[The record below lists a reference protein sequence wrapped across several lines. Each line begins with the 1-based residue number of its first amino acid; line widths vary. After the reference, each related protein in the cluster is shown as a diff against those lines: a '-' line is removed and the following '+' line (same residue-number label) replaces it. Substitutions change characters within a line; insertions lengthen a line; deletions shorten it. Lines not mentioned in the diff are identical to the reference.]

1 MVTRYYIHQGD
12 KTTAGGTV
20 TGGSDTISN
29 DGAPVAH
36 EGDEVQCPACNSTGK
51 ILCDGP
57 RWPITGMHGRQTAL
71 SDDLCLCLCL
81 CHCNPLPKLI
91 ASRQTISMTM
101 EDSPGSEAVQTATA
115 HVYGAP
121 AAAASSS
128 SGSSAGASALGA
140 AAPFASTGSA
150 AAAGQSNTLA
160 ARGVSEEDE
169 AECHAQY
176 EEDMESC
183 NMGRALFNSPAY
195 FQACSARAFQRYQQ
209 CRGY

>member
-1 MVTRYYIHQGD
+1 MVTRYYIHKGD

-57 RWPITGMHGRQTAL
+57 RWPITGMDGRQTAL
-71 SDDLCLCLCL
+71 SDDLCL

-101 EDSPGSEAVQTATA
+101 EDSLGSEAVQTATA

-140 AAPFASTGSA
+140 AAPFASTGST
-150 AAAGQSNTLA
+150 AAAGQSNMLA
-160 ARGVSEEDE
+160 ASGVNEEDE

-176 EEDMESC
+176 EEEMEVC
-183 NMGRALFNSPAY
+183 NAARATYGSFRY
-195 FQACSARAFQRYQQ
+195 FQACSERAFQRYQQ
-209 CRGY
+209 CRGF